1 MLYFDRIDIS
11 EEIDLAKSNSSK
23 KCIFLTIFFFNHRF
37 EFEDFICNGCHD
49 LSTLS
54 VNISDIA
61 KITVKNIDYRYIIIP
76 LANLKQLFYQK
87 ILCLRTLG
95 INKNIFLIFS
105 LFKTI
110 FFLLFLV
117 IIYKSV
123 DIMDV

>member
-1 MLYFDRIDIS
+1 MHIS
-11 EEIDLAKSNSSK
+11 HY
-23 KCIFLTIFFFNHRF
+23 FFFNHRF

-54 VNISDIA
+54 V

>member
-61 KITVKNIDYRYIIIP
+61 MITVKNIDYRYIIHNISKSEAII
-76 LANLKQLFYQK
+76 LSENSVLKDP
-87 ILCLRTLG
+87 R
-95 INKNIFLIFS
+95 
-105 LFKTI
+105 
-110 FFLLFLV
+110 
-117 IIYKSV
+117 YK
-123 DIMDV
+123 